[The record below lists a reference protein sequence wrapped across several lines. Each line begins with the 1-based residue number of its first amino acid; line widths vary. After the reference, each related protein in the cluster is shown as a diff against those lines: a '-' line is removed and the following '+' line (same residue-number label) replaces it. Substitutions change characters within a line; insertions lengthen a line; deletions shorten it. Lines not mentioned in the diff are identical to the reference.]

1 MFGIFVLKTIYCKK
15 ELQNIFLLGLEN
27 TPFTILKSID
37 FSFNSNLI
45 CSNTCNDKN
54 AKQFHQSS
62 IRLEREADFLPPKCD
77 LLTEVGTIYIGRN
90 CKVPRKDLAD
100 LIPLAGGQTVNQLRM
115 ANVILG
121 HDYIEEFLENDKVVQ
136 ISEKWLLDSL
146 QQHCPLPFVDY
157 LIQK

>member
-1 MFGIFVLKTIYCKK
+1 M
-15 ELQNIFLLGLEN
+15 
-27 TPFTILKSID
+27 
-37 FSFNSNLI
+37 
-45 CSNTCNDKN
+45 
-54 AKQFHQSS
+54 
-62 IRLEREADFLPPKCD
+62 
-77 LLTEVGTIYIGRN
+77 
-90 CKVPRKDLAD
+90 PRKDLAD

-157 LIQK
+157 LIQKWKVILFHLINYIMTQLWLEK

>member
-1 MFGIFVLKTIYCKK
+1 MS
-15 ELQNIFLLGLEN
+15 QFLVDH
-27 TPFTILKSID
+27 KCVD
-37 FSFNSNLI
+37 FLFNSNSI
-45 CSNTCNDKN
+45 CSQKCQTI
-54 AKQFHQSS
+54 SS

-77 LLTEVGTIYIGRN
+77 LLTEVGPIYVGRY